1 MSSICGCPQNRFSQ
15 SRAMD
20 RLAEAIMHATR
31 RRFAL
36 AVLCAVAACSPAL
49 AQPTLT
55 ADRTEFVL
63 HLPDGRILRSQELVG
78 ATLRLGPENG
88 NSAIAIA
95 SVDVRRELDGAPL
108 YLHRLTT
115 TKADGTT
122 QDLCAADA
130 EGRALGF
137 PVPDRNGGFTIACT
151 SGAVGKC
158 ILSGYS
164 PWTDAVSRP
173 RELHSACV
181 HAARADYGGDGT
193 SHTRD
198 GTVIAMCDRL
208 GRKPCDHNRRRAF
221 EAAWSADGAVCVA
234 RPRIRAMVS
243 LRDLARRYPRLR
255 SRVGPKAC
263 NLDTARRSSDAIM
276 LTFVMR

>member
-1 MSSICGCPQNRFSQ
+1 
-15 SRAMD
+15 
-20 RLAEAIMHATR
+20 MHATR
-31 RRFAL
+31 RRLAL
-36 AVLCAVAACSPAL
+36 AVLWAAAVCSPAL
-49 AQPTLT
+49 AQPKLT

-63 HLPDGRILRSQELVG
+63 HHPDGRILRSQELVG

-95 SVDVRRELDGAPL
+95 SVDVWRDLDGAPL

-115 TKADGTT
+115 MKVDGTT

-137 PVPDRNGGFTIACT
+137 PVPGRNGGFTIACT

-164 PWTDAVSRP
+164 PWTDAVSRSQ
-173 RELHSACV
+173 ELHRACV

-198 GTVIAMCDRL
+198 GTVIYMCDRF
-208 GRKPCDHNRRRAF
+208 GKKPCDRIRRRAF

-234 RPRIRAMVS
+234 RPRIREVIS

-255 SRVGPKAC
+255 SRVGPNAC
-263 NLDTARRSSDAIM
+263 NLSAARGNGAAI
-276 LTFVMR
+276 LFTFVVR

>member
-1 MSSICGCPQNRFSQ
+1 L
-15 SRAMD
+15 A
-20 RLAEAIMHATR
+20 AEAIMDATP

-36 AVLCAVAACSPAL
+36 AVIWAVAACAPAL
-49 AQPTLT
+49 AQPKLT

-63 HLPDGRILRSQELVG
+63 RLPDGRALRSQELIG

-88 NSAIAIA
+88 NSAITIA

-122 QDLCAADA
+122 HDLCAADA

-158 ILSGYS
+158 IVSGYS
-164 PWTDAVSRP
+164 PWTDTVNQPQA
-173 RELHSACV
+173 LHSACV

-198 GTVIAMCDRL
+198 GTVISMCDRF
-208 GRKPCDHNRRRAF
+208 GRKPCGRIRQHAF

-263 NLDTARRSSDAIM
+263 NLGTMRRSGAAIL